1 MLLLQ
6 FFLLWLLG
14 LLCYTSMPSVFSSKT
29 WNMLRSGNT
38 GVNSELCH
46 FWPCTLLIFLHSRST
61 NSLFSG
67 YSEPRRKHIIGLNP
81 MDFYAISSLNYD
93 LLHWDQGSFGNYL
106 DSSEV
111 DYNPNPWA
119 PSIVIDL
126 NLSPLAANHLVE
138 PLPFNMARPF
148 GTLYSSIYG

>member
-1 MLLLQ
+1 MCRKSEYCLVEKQ
-6 FFLLWLLG
+6 CKIS
-14 LLCYTSMPSVFSSKT
+14 LLCYTSMPSVFSSNT

-38 GVNSELCH
+38 GVSSELGH
-46 FWPCTLLIFLHSRST
+46 FWPYQQTPC
-61 NSLFSG
+61 SLAILSPEENTSLAFCQ
-67 YSEPRRKHIIGLNP
+67 LNP
-81 MDFYAISSLNYD
+81 MDFYATSSLNYD

-111 DYNPNPWA
+111 DYNPSPWA

-126 NLSPLAANHLVE
+126 NPSPLAANHLVE